1 MKKTV
6 AGVRQSSTVN
16 IIKYL
21 KEKERGREEC
31 FGPELL
37 ESFHLSVRCEVTR
50 VTRIIIMMCRPDTL
64 TP

>member
-21 KEKERGREEC
+21 KEKEREREGGR
-31 FGPELL
+31 
-37 ESFHLSVRCEVTR
+37 SVLVLNYWK
-50 VTRIIIMMCRPDTL
+50 VSIFL
-64 TP
+64 